1 MTQLMAWIETIDVE
15 EANGDLAAGYAR
27 LMNSRGRV
35 SNIMSAQSLDPRAM
49 QAHLDLYLAVMFGR
63 SGVSRE
69 EREMIAVTV
78 STLNR
83 CAYCV
88 AHHSDALNRYW
99 RDSARVEQFSKNFR
113 GLDLPERMRVILE
126 YAEALTLS
134 PARVLEAHVQA
145 MKEAG
150 LSDSEVLTVNLVV
163 SYFNFVNRIA
173 EGLGIEA
180 TAEEREGYNY

>member
-1 MTQLMAWIETIDVE
+1 MAWIETIDVE
-15 EANGDLAAGYAR
+15 EATGDLAGAYAR
-27 LMNSRGRV
+27 LMDSRGRI

-49 QAHLDLYLAVMFGR
+49 EAHLDLYLAVMFGR
-63 SGVSRE
+63 SAVTRE

-99 RDSARVEQFSKNFR
+99 RDSARVEQFTHDFR
-113 GLDLPERMRVILE
+113 AMGLPQRMRAILD

-134 PARVLEAHVQA
+134 PASVLPSHVQA
-145 MKEAG
+145 LKEAG
-150 LSDSEVLTVNLVV
+150 LTDPEVLTVNLVV
-163 SYFNFVNRIA
+163 AYFNFVNRIA
-173 EGLGIEA
+173 EGLGVEA